1 MEKLSRVHTG
11 SFNFLV
17 KEGLSRLVKFIE
29 VAPPVDSNNR
39 STLLYPSEPLAISRP
54 TFKKRGHGYTERAIV
69 MRCVRE
75 DETVSILMLHW
86 LVNGEPALAF
96 IVEREQFLVPIS
108 IILRVSLK
116 NLYKTFGYTDCHL
129 PFPKYKANQ
138 LFYSEYPY
146 IRYFVPVFFKF
157 HVRNA
162 MRILI
167 RLKDDEYSSQTRAL
181 CYLGGLFRRR
191 MNVPD
196 RLSDEEAGKFLLSE
210 YIAIHLSSFLDK
222 YHLLCFMIK
231 KLHAFVSGL
240 CCEESNDNPMF
251 QEVLLPSTLYLQV
264 LRAKVVHLLANVK
277 EQVLLKSRKQNV
289 RISLSLFHQA
299 LLSRASEVSTAMVYM
314 VSTGNLPPS
323 CKSTLSAQL
332 SGQSTGLSVP
342 ADNVNFLR
350 FAAQFRAVHR
360 GAFFTEMR
368 TTSVRRLL
376 PEAWGFFCPVH
387 TPDGAPC
394 GLLNHLAEPVEA
406 VCETPK
412 QSVLE
417 NIGNWL
423 STHKLRPI
431 ELSRQLF
438 GVTEQQNAL
447 PVLLDGRLIGWLST
461 LDEAKRLA
469 LELRNSKVDPNC
481 KNIPHTMEIALV
493 PSTDVGSQYP
503 GLYLFAGGSRLLRPV
518 KNLQYSKDS
527 TRKDV
532 IEWIGTFEQVYLNI
546 SVKEEE
552 LSERSLI
559 DRSHIE
565 IAPENIFS
573 FVAGLIPYPDF
584 NQSPRNMYQCQMAKQ
599 TMGHSCY
606 TWRNRSDAKAYRL
619 FTPQSPLVR
628 TKMYVKYDV
637 DHYPLGFNAIVAVMS
652 YTGYDMEDA
661 MVINKASYDRGL
673 AGACIYKSEV
683 IDLSSLSKSTSS
695 NNPFQK
701 KRLITS
707 EYYFGFAG
715 EKPDKGLDL
724 DGFPPVGVRLEPG
737 VSWLYAYTHSET
749 LQTNFVKYEGGEQ
762 IAYVDSISL
771 NGSWSC
777 ATITLRLPR
786 QPDIGDKY
794 SSRHG
799 QKGINSLLI
808 PCEEMPW
815 STTNGLIPDLIFNPH
830 GFPTRMTMGMM
841 IEFLAGKS
849 AALTGNRVD
858 ATPFQWSEDSP
869 PYEDYCQ
876 ILTDCGFNH
885 WGTETMM
892 SGSTGRQLEAQIYV
906 GVVYYQRL
914 RHMVA
919 DKYQVRAEGR
929 FDPILRQPIKGRK
942 VGGGIRLGE
951 MERDCLLSH
960 GLVFSLQDRL
970 VDSNCDKVKMLAC
983 SKCGGLTH
991 SDLAR
996 NITNTS
1002 VNQMTSND
1010 SSSFVPGTNRWC
1022 CRLCDSDSS
1031 SCVSRDRDNS
1041 LKYVQ
1046 VSAAFRYL
1054 TYELACLNVK
1064 TRLSLTDLE

>member
-1 MEKLSRVHTG
+1 MLA
-11 SFNFLV
+11 
-17 KEGLSRLVKFIE
+17 LVKFLQHFRHYLLGKPCRRSGLTYGGELKLSVRVSVNGSPLGVLDVPCGVLPVMVMSRSCNLSSLPRSQFYLHGEE
-29 VAPPVDSNNR
+29 VKEIGGYFIVHGKER
-39 STLLYPSEPLAISRP
+39 VLRLLIMSRRNYPLAISRP

-108 IILRVSLK
+108 IILRALVKKTEFEIFDDIRRGCGESFSL
-116 NLYKTFGYTDCHL
+116 
-129 PFPKYKANQ
+129 
-138 LFYSEYPY
+138 EE
-146 IRYFVPVFFKF
+146 
-157 HVRNA
+157 NA

-196 RLSDEEAGKFLLSE
+196 RLSDEEAGKFLLS
-210 YIAIHLSSFLDK
+210 
-222 YHLLCFMIK
+222 FMIK

-277 EQVLLKSRKQNV
+277 EQVLLKSRKQN
-289 RISLSLFHQA
+289 A

-438 GVTEQQNAL
+438 GVAEQQNAL

-469 LELRNSKVDPNC
+469 LELRNSKVDSNC

-518 KNLQYSKDS
+518 KNLQCPKDS
-527 TRKDV
+527 TGKDV

-552 LSERSLI
+552 LSECSLI
-559 DRSHIE
+559 DRPHIE

-584 NQSPRNMYQCQMAKQ
+584 NQ
-599 TMGHSCY
+599 
-606 TWRNRSDAKAYRL
+606 
-619 FTPQSPLVR
+619 
-628 TKMYVKYDV
+628 
-637 DHYPLGFNAIVAVMS
+637 
-652 YTGYDMEDA
+652 GYDMEDA

-707 EYYFGFAG
+707 EYYFG
-715 EKPDKGLDL
+715 
-724 DGFPPVGVRLEPG
+724 
-737 VSWLYAYTHSET
+737 
-749 LQTNFVKYEGGEQ
+749 
-762 IAYVDSISL
+762 
-771 NGSWSC
+771 
-777 ATITLRLPR
+777 
-786 QPDIGDKY
+786 
-794 SSRHG
+794 
-799 QKGINSLLI
+799 
-808 PCEEMPW
+808 
-815 STTNGLIPDLIFNPH
+815 
-830 GFPTRMTMGMM
+830 
-841 IEFLAGKS
+841 
-849 AALTGNRVD
+849 NRVD
-858 ATPFQWSEDSP
+858 STPFQWSEDSP

-1031 SCVSRDRDNS
+1031 GCVSRDRDNS